1 MLLLLPHKLL
11 DVLLDAS
18 IWSLAMNR
26 AVTLK
31 LGHPYI
37 WTTLPRAHDNLRT
50 YSTNLVLYVL
60 RLRGKNHQGAKI
72 TTTDRKCTRT
82 DIDCKNVYLL

>member
-1 MLLLLPHKLL
+1 MLLLLYTADWGRVYKLL

-37 WTTLPRAHDNLRT
+37 WTTLPQAHNSLQT
-50 YSTNLVLYVL
+50 YSTNLVLYVQ
-60 RLRGKNHQGAKI
+60 RLRGKNHYYRQKVYK
-72 TTTDRKCTRT
+72 DR
-82 DIDCKNVYLL
+82 Y